1 MVNEE
6 VLLLGIWFYANKTKY
21 LIIRPPHRPCNL
33 ENYHICNTNTR
44 LLSDNLLAQNQL
56 YKSFTTMLASVY
68 NTFRSEFD
76 QYMVVSSAKDK
87 ILHLHDLLMSLT

>member
-1 MVNEE
+1 MIIFE
-6 VLLLGIWFYANKTKY
+6 VAWSMRRYF
-21 LIIRPPHRPCNL
+21 IRYFVL
-33 ENYHICNTNTR
+33 FA
-44 LLSDNLLAQNQL
+44 LSDNLLAQNQL

-76 QYMVVSSAKDK
+76 KYMVVSSAKDK